1 MTRNLKVIIGLVA
14 ALGTSAANAD
24 NNFAF
29 DDPYWKRAE
38 TAHAFPTAKSDEGR
52 TGGTPSRGAY
62 DLVDNY
68 NP

>member
-1 MTRNLKVIIGLVA
+1 MNRNLKVIIGLVA
-14 ALGTSAANAD
+14 VLGTTAANAD

-38 TAHAFPTAKSDEGR
+38 SVHAFSTSRGEATAPAAMQSK
-52 TGGTPSRGAY
+52 GAY

>member
-1 MTRNLKVIIGLVA
+1 MKRNLAILVGLVA
-14 ALGTSAANAD
+14 ALGTTAANAD

-38 TAHAFPTAKSDEGR
+38 TVHAFPTVKSESSVPA
-52 TGGTPSRGAY
+52 GTQSRGAY

>member
-1 MTRNLKVIIGLVA
+1 MKTTLIALAGAVA
-14 ALGTSAANAD
+14 ALSVSAARAD
-24 NNFAF
+24 NNFPF

-38 TAHAFPTAKSDEGR
+38 TVHGTTAVHADPQPAQ
-52 TGGTPSRGAY
+52 SRGAY

>member
-1 MTRNLKVIIGLVA
+1 MKRNLIAAVVLSLCAGA
-14 ALGTSAANAD
+14 ALAD
-24 NNFAF
+24 NNYTF

-38 TAHAFPTAKSDEGR
+38 TVSAQPM
-52 TGGTPSRGAY
+52 TGEEQPRSKY

>member
-1 MTRNLKVIIGLVA
+1 MKTTLVA
-14 ALGTSAANAD
+14 LAGAIAALSVSAARAD

-38 TAHAFPTAKSDEGR
+38 SVHGIAAVHAETQPAQ
-52 TGGTPSRGAY
+52 SRGAY

>member
-1 MTRNLKVIIGLVA
+1 MKRNLAILVGLVA
-14 ALGTSAANAD
+14 ALGTTAANAD
-24 NNFAF
+24 NNFTF

-38 TAHAFPTAKSDEGR
+38 TVHAFATVHSESTVSAA
-52 TGGTPSRGAY
+52 TQSRGAY

>member
-1 MTRNLKVIIGLVA
+1 MTRNLKVIIGVIA
-14 ALGTSAANAD
+14 ALGTTAANASE
-24 NNFAF
+24 FAF

-38 TAHAFPTAKSDEGR
+38 TVHAFPTDRSEAPAASATQSKG
-52 TGGTPSRGAY
+52 PY

>member
-1 MTRNLKVIIGLVA
+1 MKRNLIIVASA
-14 ALGTSAANAD
+14 ALVLGTTVVRASE
-24 NNFAF
+24 FPF

-38 TAHAFPTAKSDEGR
+38 TAHSVQSIQSVHTETAA
-52 TGGTPSRGAY
+52 PQSRGAY

>member
-1 MTRNLKVIIGLVA
+1 MSRNLKVIIGVIA
-14 ALGTSAANAD
+14 VLGTTAANASE
-24 NNFAF
+24 FAF

-38 TAHAFPTAKSDEGR
+38 TVHAFSTVHSDASVAATQSKG
-52 TGGTPSRGAY
+52 PY